1 MFNETRRLDSPTGAS
16 LAYRYQPASRSAQGI
31 LLICHGLAEHSGR
44 YEELATYMSGQGFH
58 VYAHDH
64 RGHGHTTA
72 PDAPIGRF
80 AKRDGPC
87 KVLRDVAAMRNL
99 AVREH
104 PALPVVLLGHSM
116 GGLIALNAAID
127 RPEAYAALSVW
138 NSNFHPGLPGRLAQ
152 GVLLMERALKGA
164 DVPSTILPKATFRT
178 WGRSMPEKRTEADW
192 LSNQPEEVDA
202 YLADPLCGFDAS
214 VSLWLDLFELTF
226 RGPGLVDRLPKN
238 MPIYLLGGETDP
250 ATNGGRE
257 IEWLSRHL
265 QKHDLKRVTS
275 RIWPKT
281 RHETLKDLV
290 RKEAMAEFAL
300 WTRDQVLSSGMAE

>member
-16 LAYRYQPASRSAQGI
+16 LAYRHQPAGQPAQGI

-44 YEELATYMSGQGFH
+44 YGEFATFMSGHGFH

-72 PDAPIGRF
+72 PDAPMGRF
-80 AKRDGPC
+80 ALSDGPS
-87 KVLRDVAAMRNL
+87 KVLADVAAMRDL

-104 PALPVVLLGHSM
+104 PGLPVTLFGHSM
-116 GGLIALNAAID
+116 GGLIALNAAVD
-127 RPEAYAALSVW
+127 RPETFAALSVW
-138 NSNFHPGLPGRLAQ
+138 NSNFHPGLAGRLAQ
-152 GVLLMERALKGA
+152 GVLRVERALKGA
-164 DVPSTILPKATFRT
+164 DVPSMILPSATFRT
-178 WGRSMPEKRTEADW
+178 WARSMPEKRTEADW

-226 RGPGLVDRLPKN
+226 RGPGLVGRLPKN
-238 MPIYLLGGETDP
+238 MPIYLVGGDTDP

-257 IEWLSRHL
+257 IQWLSRHFHKYGL
-265 QKHDLKRVTS
+265 THVTT
-275 RIWPKT
+275 RIWPRT
-281 RHETLKDLV
+281 RHETLNDLV
-290 RKEAMAEFAL
+290 RDEAMAEFAGWAKVQRL
-300 WTRDQVLSSGMAE
+300 PRGMTG